1 MSGEAYTEFWWGKLR
16 ERDHLEDPGADG
28 RIVSKGI
35 FRKWDGGM
43 HCIDLALKRDRW
55 RAVVDAQINFR
66 VP

>member
-1 MSGEAYTEFWWGKLR
+1 MR